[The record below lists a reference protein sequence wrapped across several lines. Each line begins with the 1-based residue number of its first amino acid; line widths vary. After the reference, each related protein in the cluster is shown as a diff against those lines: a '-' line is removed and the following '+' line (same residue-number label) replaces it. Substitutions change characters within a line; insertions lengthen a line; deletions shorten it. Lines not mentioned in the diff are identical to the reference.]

1 MANEAENTLDT
12 SLETTE
18 STDTL
23 DTSLDTI
30 ADPAA
35 LDAALESAPAA
46 SELGP
51 LEVAINF
58 MQDGGTFMYIILIIL
73 VIGLGFVVE
82 RWIYLSRMKSKNQ
95 KTWNELFPVLSQG
108 KFKQALEIAKN
119 SDSAVARMVVYG
131 LSRSA
136 YSRRSEDIELAM
148 EEGLMEIVP
157 RLEVRTPYI
166 ATLANIATLLG
177 LLGTIM
183 GLISAFTAV
192 AGADPA
198 EKADLLSASISIAM
212 NTTAFG
218 LISAIPLLLSF
229 AFLQAKTTQIV
240 DSLEM
245 ASVKFLNIFRQA
257 QANAEQKDSAS

>member
-1 MANEAENTLDT
+1 MANEAGTLET

-18 STDTL
+18 TTL
-23 DTSLDTI
+23 DSSLETV

-35 LDAALESAPAA
+35 LDTALNATQSAGD
-46 SELGP
+46 LNP
-51 LEVAINF
+51 LQIAVNF
-58 MQDGGTFMYIILIIL
+58 IQDGGGFMYIILIVL

-108 KFKQALEIAKN
+108 KFKQALEVAKN
-119 SDSAVARMVVYG
+119 TDSAVARMVVYG

-136 YSRRSEDIELAM
+136 YSRRTEDIELAM

-157 RLEVRTPYI
+157 RLEARTPYI
-166 ATLANIATLLG
+166 ATFANIATLLG

-183 GLISAFTAV
+183 GLIQAFTAV
-192 AGADPA
+192 ANADPA
-198 EKADLLSASISIAM
+198 EKADLLSASISVAM

-218 LISAIPLLLSF
+218 LISAIPMLVAF
-229 AFLQAKTTQIV
+229 AFLQAKTAEIV

-245 ASVKFLNIFRQA
+245 VSVKFLNIFRQA
-257 QANAEQKDSAS
+257 QANADQKKDSAA